1 MKMKKYVVCVA
12 VFLVS
17 ALAASLS
24 SPAWAV
30 AGDLPVEVNAEKH
43 EVVMQAEVNGKYFDT
58 PTRHGVVYRAGSNG
72 EKAVFR
78 ALSSEKEFHEALA
91 KIGAVPGNNVK
102 MDDMKAGP
110 DNGVS
115 AKGSKLNVFVTWE
128 GSGREI
134 PIDDLVKASEE
145 RPSDYRFAG
154 NLEAAKSANTGCVLC
169 LDSCA
174 VGITSNASY
183 PTGTT
188 QNNIVEFVG
197 DKNILPPDG
206 TRVSVI
212 FRLAE

>member
-12 VFLVS
+12 VFLVF
-17 ALAASLS
+17 AASEVLS
-24 SPAWAV
+24 CPAWA
-30 AGDLPVEVNAEKH
+30 ADLPIQVNKEKR
-43 EVVMQAEVNGKYFDT
+43 EVVVQAEVNGKYFDT
-58 PTRHGVVYRAGSNG
+58 PTRHGVVYAGGSNG

-78 ALSSEKEFHEALA
+78 ALSSEKKFYEALTE
-91 KIGAVPGNNVK
+91 IGAVPGNNVK

-115 AKGSKLNVFVTWE
+115 AEGSKLDVFVTWE
-128 GSGREI
+128 GNQKEI
-134 PIDDLVKASEE
+134 PFDDLIKASEE
-145 RPSDYRFAG
+145 RPSNYRFAG
-154 NLEAAKSANTGCVLC
+154 NLEAAKTANTGCVLC

-174 VGITSNASY
+174 VGISSNASY

-188 QNNIVEFVG
+188 QNNLVEFVG

>member
-1 MKMKKYVVCVA
+1 MKMKKYFACAV
-12 VFLVS
+12 VFL
-17 ALAASLS
+17 ALAALEALS
-24 SPAWAV
+24 RPVWA
-30 AGDLPVEVNAEKH
+30 AATDLPVEVNKEKS
-43 EVVMQAEVNGKYFDT
+43 EVIVPAEVNGKYFDT
-58 PTRHGVVYRAGSNG
+58 PTRHGVVYLEGANG

-78 ALSSEKEFHEALA
+78 ALSSEKKFHEALA
-91 KIGAVPGNNVK
+91 EIGAIPGNNVK

-115 AKGSKLNVFVTWE
+115 AQGSKLDVFVTWE
-128 GSGREI
+128 GSKGEI
-134 PIDDLVKASEE
+134 PFDDLIKASEE

-154 NLEAAKSANTGCVLC
+154 NLEAAKSANTGCILC

-188 QNNIVEFVG
+188 QQNLVEFVG
-197 DKNILPPDG
+197 DKDVLPPDG

-212 FRLAE
+212 FRLAK